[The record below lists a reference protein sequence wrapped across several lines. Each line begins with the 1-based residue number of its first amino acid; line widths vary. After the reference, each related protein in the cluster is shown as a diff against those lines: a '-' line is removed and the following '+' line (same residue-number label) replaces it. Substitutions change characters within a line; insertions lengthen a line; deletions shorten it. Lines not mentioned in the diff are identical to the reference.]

1 MSWLLESI
9 ALDNL
14 VIVISFYQP
23 RPADD
28 LRNLLSDLDSFQK
41 QTIIVIN
48 SDHTDSDPTTHT
60 LAGRR
65 AIVRENIG
73 MNIGAWNQG
82 FLASPVK
89 DYYFF
94 LQDECFIKQP
104 GFFEACIARFLANPK
119 LAMLGESLN
128 HKWNHPWDT
137 LSVSGLN
144 WCDAD
149 HQINGESVSRV
160 EFYLQTMQSMNIDAG
175 NTGLHLR
182 SLCWAFRG
190 DVLRAMGGFPI
201 GKNKGE
207 CIAAEIGVSRKVLQ
221 LGFEFD
227 QITPNSFCFIGHREW
242 KADGNSK
249 K

>member
-1 MSWLLESI
+1 LSA
-9 ALDNL
+9 ALSNFA
-14 VIVISFYQP
+14 VIVSFYQP

-28 LRNLLSDLDSFQK
+28 LQNLLSALESFQQ
-41 QTIIVIN
+41 QTVIVIN
-48 SDHTDSDPTTHT
+48 SDHAGSDPTTHT
-60 LAGRR
+60 LAGRQ

-73 MNIGAWNQG
+73 MNIGAWNEG
-82 FLASPVK
+82 FLANPGE

-104 GFFEACIARFLANPK
+104 GFFEACIARFSANPK

-128 HKWNHPWDT
+128 HKWNHPWDI
-137 LSVSGLN
+137 LSGSGLN
-144 WCDAD
+144 WRDAD
-149 HQINGESVSRV
+149 HLINGESVPRV
-160 EFYLQTMQSMNIDAG
+160 DFYLKTMQSMNIDAG

-190 DVLRAMGGFPI
+190 DVLRAMGGFPF

-227 QITPNSFCFIGHREW
+227 QITPNPFCFIGHREW
-242 KADGNSK
+242 KADGSSK